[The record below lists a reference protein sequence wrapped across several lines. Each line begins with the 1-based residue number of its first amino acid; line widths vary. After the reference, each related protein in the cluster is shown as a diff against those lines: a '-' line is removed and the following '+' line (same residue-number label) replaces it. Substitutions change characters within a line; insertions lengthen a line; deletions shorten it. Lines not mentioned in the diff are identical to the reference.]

1 MQYSRSRFCF
11 KNGNRN
17 SRTIV
22 TTVYVAA
29 WEGRRVRSWTKEAR
43 MKTLA
48 SILGLAAGLTAF
60 PALAGSGFLDSWQ
73 DLA

>member
-1 MQYSRSRFCF
+1 
-11 KNGNRN
+11 
-17 SRTIV
+17 
-22 TTVYVAA
+22 
-29 WEGRRVRSWTKEAR
+29 